1 MVTIAIVAPGA
12 MGSAIGERLVERG
25 ARVLTS
31 TEGRSEAT
39 IGRARRAGMVPA
51 TLEEIAAADLILSIV
66 PPGEAVALAR
76 WLAPALGPHS
86 AFVDCNAINP
96 QTMVAVAN
104 TLAGTGC
111 AVLDGAIIGLP
122 PKPGD
127 KGPTLYVSG
136 DPDRR
141 AQVLASLG
149 IVLRHM
155 EGPIGAASALK
166 MTYAGINKGLTGL
179 GTAMLLAAAR
189 YGGID
194 SLRDEL
200 AESQPQLLA
209 RFGKSIPDMYA
220 KAYRWVAEMR
230 EIAGFVGEDD
240 PAALMFEGLAQLFE
254 RLAADHAGE
263 RDLANVLDAA
273 LAAKSRL

>member
-31 TEGRSEAT
+31 SEGRSEAT
-39 IGRARRAGMVPA
+39 TARARRAGMVAA
-51 TLEEIAAADLILSIV
+51 TIEEIAAADLVLSIV
-66 PPGEAVALAR
+66 PPGQAVALAQ
-76 WLAPALGPHS
+76 WLAPALGRKS
-86 AFVDCNAINP
+86 VFLDCNAINP
-96 QTMVAVAN
+96 QTMAAVAH
-104 TLAGTGC
+104 TVAGSGC

-122 PKPGD
+122 PSPGE

-141 AQVLASLG
+141 AQVLANLG

-155 EGPIGAASALK
+155 DGPIGAASALK

-189 YGGID
+189 HGGID

-200 AESQPQLLA
+200 AASQPQLLA

-254 RLAADHAGE
+254 RLAADQAGE
-263 RDLANVLDAA
+263 RDLVKVLDAS
-273 LAAKSRL
+273 LGGKNRL

>member
-12 MGSAIGERLVERG
+12 MGSAIGERLVEHG

-31 TEGRSEAT
+31 TQGRSEAT
-39 IGRARRAGMVPA
+39 IARAQRAGMVPS
-51 TLEEIAAADLILSIV
+51 TRGEIVAADLILSIV
-66 PPGEAVALAR
+66 PPGQALTLAQ
-76 WLAPALGPHS
+76 WLAPALGPKS
-86 AFVDCNAINP
+86 VFADCNAINP
-96 QTMVAVAN
+96 ATMVAIADAVS
-104 TLAGTGC
+104 GTGC

-122 PKPGD
+122 PKPGER
-127 KGPTLYVSG
+127 GPTLHMSG

-141 AQVLASLG
+141 AEVLASLG
-149 IVLRHM
+149 IVVRHM
-155 EGPIGAASALK
+155 DAPIGAASALK

-200 AESQPQLLA
+200 AASQPQLLA
-209 RFGKSIPDMYA
+209 RLGKSIPDMYA

-230 EIAGFVGEDD
+230 EIAGFVGEGD
-240 PAALMFEGLAQLFE
+240 PAALMFEGLAQVFE
-254 RLAADHAGE
+254 RLAEDQVGE
-263 RDLANVLDAA
+263 RDLVKVLDAA
-273 LAAKSRL
+273 LRAKS